1 MRSLFYIK
9 KHFLYFRHAR
19 KGKYAHSPF
28 VYQLSMAVFEK
39 KSPLSTAKHPILLN
53 SPLSEGLEEVFNGK
67 YGLLTAKI
75 AAYFN
80 VKTVVS
86 FPSDPIQPADMT
98 LINIATQPQ
107 VAYDYFEE
115 TVKYSDNDSVIIIK
129 ELYHSP
135 ASALVWGKIK
145 SHPKTTVT
153 LDLFHIGIVFFRRE
167 SSKENFIVK
176 Y

>member
-1 MRSLFYIK
+1 MLSLFYIK
-9 KHFLYFRHAR
+9 KHFSYLRHAR

-39 KSPLSTAKHPILLN
+39 KSPLLTTKHP
-53 SPLSEGLEEVFNGK
+53 PLWEGLGGLNNK
-67 YGLLTAKI
+67 YGFLTAKI

-80 VKTVVS
+80 VKTVAS
-86 FPSDPIQPADMT
+86 FPSDPMQPADMT
-98 LINIATQPQ
+98 LINLSSNPEA
-107 VAYDYFEE
+107 AYDYFEE
-115 TVKYSDNDSVIIIK
+115 AIKYSNNDSVVLIK

-135 ASALVWGKIK
+135 ASALVWEKIK
-145 SHPKTTVT
+145 SHSKTTVT